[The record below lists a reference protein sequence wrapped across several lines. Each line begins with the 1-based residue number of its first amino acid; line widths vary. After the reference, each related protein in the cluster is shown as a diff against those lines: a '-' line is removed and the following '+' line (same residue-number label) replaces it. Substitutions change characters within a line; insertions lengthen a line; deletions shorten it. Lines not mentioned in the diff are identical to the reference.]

1 MKGVFGWQIAAENSE
16 YRMTFP
22 KQLSQEPVSDD
33 EIKALLKYVCDTVGE
48 DSTADEI
55 YHLIFIATSLD
66 EDSEYIEPLD
76 PFVFWPNKAQGLL
89 AKNKARYR
97 K

>member
-1 MKGVFGWQIAAENSE
+1 MGRVFGWQIVGENSE
-16 YRMTFP
+16 YRFAFP
-22 KQLSQEPVSDD
+22 KVLAEEPVSDA
-33 EIKALLKYVCDTVGE
+33 EIKTLLADVCEKVSEVSTV
-48 DSTADEI
+48 DEI
-55 YHLIFIATSLD
+55 YHLTFIATSLD
-66 EDSEYIEPLD
+66 EDSEYMEPLD